1 MKQLLTL
8 SMVLWLWNLHGQS
21 TVTYTVDEDFTTG
34 TMLSGIGDVGDI
46 YPLEDGGFF
55 LGGTFNPTLGGDD
68 NSPFDKGLA
77 MITQNGTLHPDWEGG
92 QTIWCLELHDHN
104 GGYIFP
110 TGQGLSKRTYGG
122 LTWYNVFGETWGD
135 YYLLGEFGSGWDNPY
150 NVASTWDIFI
160 QEDQSV
166 LIGGAIATD
175 TLQPGLFRHFMRLLP
190 DGSHDDTFPIIE
202 AMPQNPGTYISGIE
216 RASDGSWYVSGRFEG
231 INGHLSPHIVHLTAN
246 FEVDTDFIS
255 PLFYEAI
262 GGTSHSRVRYIDS
275 QDRLWVSGIRVRLD
289 ENPSDT
295 LGLLRLLPNG
305 ELDQDFQPRKIRG
318 DYPPSWGDARP
329 RIIAIEESQT
339 FEGHYIIAGGF
350 NYYDDTLANCVTVI
364 DDQGYIQENYFQGDG
379 TLENQYHLDNPEIYT
394 RPGIIAL
401 EQLPDGSLMLGG
413 GFSEF
418 MGVERYHLVKLN
430 QGTVGTRDQDRL
442 QGKIKVYPNPARER
456 ITVRVI
462 SAPLN
467 DRIESIHILDLSG
480 RIVASYPWQSNQV
493 GTLSAVTE
501 RSRGGVE
508 VDISQVASGMYL
520 LNVIGSDGSPI
531 GLERLVID

>member
-1 MKQLLTL
+1 MKRILTIA
-8 SMVLWLWNLHGQS
+8 MVLWLWNLHSQS

-34 TMLSGIGDVGDI
+34 TMLCGIGDVGDI

-55 LGGTFNPTLGGDD
+55 LSGTFNPEVGGDD
-68 NSPFDKGLA
+68 NSPFERGLA
-77 MITQNGTLHPDWEGG
+77 MLTSSGNLHPDWGSGGVGWGLELFDHQGGYLIPAGG
-92 QTIWCLELHDHN
+92 QTLTKVE
-104 GGYIFP
+104 Y
-110 TGQGLSKRTYGG
+110 TGESWYDTQGD
-122 LTWYNVFGETWGD
+122 FWGD
-135 YYLLGEFGSGWDNPY
+135 YFLFGEWGSGWDNPY

-166 LIGGAIATD
+166 LIGGAIDTD
-175 TLQPGLFRHFMRLLP
+175 TLQPGLFRHLMRLLP
-190 DGSHDDTFPIIE
+190 DGSHDDSFPIIE

-246 FEVDTDFIS
+246 FEVDSDFVS
-255 PLFYEAI
+255 PLYYEAI

-305 ELDQDFQPRKIRG
+305 ELDPDFQPRKIRG

-442 QGKIKVYPNPARER
+442 SSQLKIYPNPASTILRWNKQAEQ
-456 ITVRVI
+456 VELYDMLGKRVLHKELVDSRNELLLDGI
-462 SAPLN
+462 SPGLY
-467 DRIESIHILDLSG
+467 SIVFH
-480 RIVASYPWQSNQV
+480 
-493 GTLSAVTE
+493 TT
-501 RSRGGVE
+501 
-508 VDISQVASGMYL
+508 
-520 LNVIGSDGSPI
+520 DGI
-531 GLERLVID
+531 AIQKLVIQ